1 MQNVEAR
8 EKERQMMRERVERE
22 RVEREKKDAENER
35 RAAEKVKER
44 ELAAQ
49 KESEH
54 FEKDNA
60 ENLRAAKDKLDKCKK
75 ETKHFA
81 GLVKSLGI
89 ENGNER
95 ETLKKLKTVGKEMM
109 RLLVKIDGVTN
120 IDANL
125 KNKRKNIVPALNS
138 LMDLNDLNI
147 ASIEKKLTSSN
158 PLHWRWAQRPLACLV
173 SAWGA

>member
-8 EKERQMMRERVERE
+8 ERQMRERVERE

-35 RAAEKVKER
+35 GAAEKVKER

-60 ENLRAAKDKLDKCKK
+60 ENLRAAKDRLDKCKK

-95 ETLKKLKTVGKEMM
+95 ETLKKLKTVGEEMM

-125 KNKRKNIVPALNS
+125 KNKRKNIVTALNS
-138 LMDLNDLNI
+138 LTDLNALN
-147 ASIEKKLTSSN
+147 SIEKNLH
-158 PLHWRWAQRPLACLV
+158 LQIHWRWVQRPLACLV